1 MAIRW
6 LDISGN
12 RRREKEE
19 GRDRVS
25 HSECVDP
32 RKMQSLSQS
41 WQSWNTLIVHT
52 GQISGGL
59 YSVTRLLGEWFNL
72 GAAWSLV
79 LMYYQAQIWLWRCYS
94 MASCI
99 FLIKKLF
106 WWWWI
111 LKVHVHFF
119 CNSFI
124 SYNIHC
130 VYGVSMTRKQDS
142 GKRGRPT
149 TTTLPWPYWQS
160 IAS

>member
-41 WQSWNTLIVHT
+41 WQSWNTLIAHT

-59 YSVTRLLGEWFNL
+59 YTQSVT
-72 GAAWSLV
+72 AA
-79 LMYYQAQIWLWRCYS
+79 
-94 MASCI
+94 
-99 FLIKKLF
+99 
-106 WWWWI
+106 
-111 LKVHVHFF
+111 
-119 CNSFI
+119 
-124 SYNIHC
+124 
-130 VYGVSMTRKQDS
+130 
-142 GKRGRPT
+142 
-149 TTTLPWPYWQS
+149 PW
-160 IAS
+160 

>member
-1 MAIRW
+1 MWKKKLNIDAIAISLLGCLEEKSWGVWFMAVRW

-59 YSVTRLLGEWFNL
+59 SILCRSLGENDLIWARLAVLYLCTTRLRFDYGS
-72 GAAWSLV
+72 A
-79 LMYYQAQIWLWRCYS
+79 ILWNHAYF
-94 MASCI
+94 
-99 FLIKKLF
+99 FLILKLYVILHRMSLRRKKNH
-106 WWWWI
+106 WWCQ
-111 LKVHVHFF
+111 KEDF
-119 CNSFI
+119 
-124 SYNIHC
+124 
-130 VYGVSMTRKQDS
+130 
-142 GKRGRPT
+142 
-149 TTTLPWPYWQS
+149 
-160 IAS
+160 